1 VDEPTNDVKRIL
13 LEQKIAQWRNTLYT
27 AMIDA
32 RVAAKFVDAKL
43 PQAEQMLEQAKQQ
56 VRQCEIAIEILQAE
70 LDALK

>member
-1 VDEPTNDVKRIL
+1 MDEPTNDVKRIL